1 MSKKTLCTFVSHSIA
16 VAFVGA
22 AVMLPMAAAAT
33 EYQWAGG
40 STGNWSVEGNWS
52 PNGVPGDGDLVNL
65 IAGTYEIAIDRDVS
79 LTQLGPK
86 SFGATAGRRSS

>member
-1 MSKKTLCTFVSHSIA
+1 MGKKTLRSFVSHSIA
-16 VAFVGA
+16 AIALGA
-22 AVMLPMAAAAT
+22 AAALPMAAAAT

-40 STGNWSVEGNWS
+40 STGNWSVAGNWS